1 MWSLMQRERSSVF
14 TETYPWSLKIARK
27 TATAKRAPQV
37 PNLSVL
43 SWNAIRSLF
52 TLDPDTDTLS
62 IKRIQPSKFEDLVGF
77 ISWFMNQ
84 AASHPASRKELQGT
98 TERER
103 LLKPERGW
111 DKEVVNRK
119 ELFEQGTFL
128 WETKIFIGLPGADQ
142 EIPDW
147 LVKIPVL
154 GKFEATVSLGLKS
167 WFGDMGLAQV
177 APFWAACFIFLRT
190 EKLWNTLK
198 AIVIEAMPGGECYC
212 DFCFYCSLVT
222 LWTSRV
228 HLTLSLEKTS
238 VEGWLNANGKQIP
251 FLDQVCVI
259 HGKADGSMFVDLV

>member
-1 MWSLMQRERSSVF
+1 MRDLSSRQKCPSAQAVLLCKGKPIRCGAWCRE
-14 TETYPWSLKIARK
+14 KGARK
-27 TATAKRAPQV
+27 TATAKSAPQV

-52 TLDPDTDTLS
+52 TLDPNADSLS
-62 IKRIQPSKFEDLVGF
+62 IKRIQLSKFEDLVGV

-98 TERER
+98 PERER

-128 WETKIFIGLPGADQ
+128 WETKIFIGQLPPGAAQ

-154 GKFEATVSLGLKS
+154 GKFET
-167 WFGDMGLAQV
+167 
-177 APFWAACFIFLRT
+177 
-190 EKLWNTLK
+190 
-198 AIVIEAMPGGECYC
+198 
-212 DFCFYCSLVT
+212 
-222 LWTSRV
+222 
-228 HLTLSLEKTS
+228 
-238 VEGWLNANGKQIP
+238 
-251 FLDQVCVI
+251 
-259 HGKADGSMFVDLV
+259 